1 MNEESSKKIILSILA
16 VLIIII
22 SAVGIS
28 FAVFT
33 YTYKGNVVNSITTG
47 SIIFDFEDGNEINL
61 TNHFPIDTNA
71 GKNLTGDNSVCT
83 FSIKG
88 SVNDGSLIYHIY
100 AVPGEEME
108 DLTRFPDD
116 EVFVSIASNNAD
128 GITFTP
134 NGSYGDAAALSG
146 LANGSILLGSGEVTA
161 RVTTTRTYEV
171 RMWVDSSVVA
181 ISDTGELEGFDKTY
195 TTEEYSKMYYS
206 MKIKVESTKSL

>member
-16 VLIIII
+16 VLIIVI

-71 GKNLTGDNSVCT
+71 GKNLAGDNSVCT
-83 FSIKG
+83 FAIKG
-88 SVNDGSLIYHIY
+88 SINDGSLIYHIY
-100 AVPGEEME
+100 AVPGDEME

-116 EVFVSIASNNAD
+116 EVFVSITSNNAE

-134 NGSYGDAAALSG
+134 NGSYGNAAALSG

-161 RVTTTRTYEV
+161 RTTTTRTYEV
-171 RMWVDSSVVA
+171 RMWVDSSIVA
-181 ISDTGELEGFDKTY
+181 ISDTGELDGFNKTY